1 MRRAATAPSCRY
13 SSELSRPSH
22 HRQVLQLTRY
32 QWTVLVAAWLGWG
45 FDVFDALLFNYIAPN
60 SVPVLLGL
68 ELGSQEAR
76 AATPYWTGLLTAM
89 LLIGWAIGGV
99 LFGVVCDR
107 IGRVRTMM
115 LTMLL
120 YALGT
125 AACAFAPNI
134 WVFML
139 FRIVASLGIGGE
151 WAAGASMVAEVMPAN
166 RRVEAGALLY
176 TASPLGLFLATFV
189 TYNISGV
196 WLAHAPEMSWRIV
209 FLCGL
214 IPAAIAFIVRRFLHE
229 PEGWAKERGQSPPVR
244 LAELFAVPIRRLTI
258 CGTLTALVALIAWW
272 SSNAFLPTV
281 ATELARE
288 TARANGL
295 DATATVMLIERWKM
309 HATLAFNVG
318 GLIGILVSIPIAKRF
333 GRRAM
338 FGIYFA
344 VSSLAIFTAFGVE
357 LSGLSRLLSYVV
369 VGIGVYGVAG
379 VFAFYLPELF
389 PTRVRASGSGFCYN
403 VGRIIAA
410 PGPFIVGAIAAQG
423 NASEAIFYVGFIPL
437 LGLLL
442 LPIIVETKRP
452 LADGTRSA
460 AAQSMP

>member
-1 MRRAATAPSCRY
+1 MLN
-13 SSELSRPSH
+13 LS
-22 HRQVLQLTRY
+22 RY
-32 QWTVLVAAWLGWG
+32 QWTVLFAAWLGWG
-45 FDVFDALLFNYIAPN
+45 FDVFDALLFNYVAPN
-60 SVPVLLGL
+60 AVPILLGL
-68 ELGSQEAR
+68 ELGSPEAR
-76 AATPYWTGLLTAM
+76 AATPYWTGILTAM
-89 LLIGWAIGGV
+89 LLVGWAIGGV

-125 AACAFAPNI
+125 AACAFAPNL
-134 WVFML
+134 WVFMICRAL
-139 FRIVASLGIGGE
+139 ASLGIGGE
-151 WAAGASMVAEVMPAN
+151 WAAGAAMVAEVVPEQ

-196 WLAHAPEMSWRIV
+196 WLAHAPEWSWRIV

-214 IPAAIAFIVRRFLHE
+214 IPAAIAFIVRYFLHE
-229 PEGWAKERGQSPPVR
+229 PESWSAQRQRAASPVR
-244 LAELFAVPIRRLTI
+244 LRELFQSPVRRLTI

-281 ATELARE
+281 ATEAARE
-288 TARANGL
+288 SARASGL

-309 HATLAFNVG
+309 QATLAFNVG
-318 GLIGILVSIPIAKRF
+318 GLIGILVSIPIAKRL

-338 FGIYFA
+338 FAIYFA
-344 VSSLAIFTAFGVE
+344 LSSLAIFVAFGMK
-357 LSGLSRLLSYVV
+357 LTGLASLLSYVV

-389 PTRVRASGSGFCYN
+389 PTRVRATGSGFCYN
-403 VGRIIAA
+403 IGRIVAA
-410 PGPFIVGAIAAQG
+410 PGPFIVGAIAAGG
-423 NASEAIFYVGFIPL
+423 NAGEAIFYVGFIPL
-437 LGLLL
+437 LGLAL
-442 LPIIVETKRP
+442 LPIIIETKDRATTALSSIP
-452 LADGTRSA
+452 SPEGRGLG
-460 AAQSMP
+460 

>member
-1 MRRAATAPSCRY
+1 M
-13 SSELSRPSH
+13 
-22 HRQVLQLTRY
+22 LQFTRY
-32 QWTVLVAAWLGWG
+32 QSLVLFAAWLGWG
-45 FDVFDALLFNYIAPN
+45 FDVFDALLFNYVAPN
-60 SVPVLLGL
+60 AVPVLLGL
-68 ELGSQEAR
+68 EVGSDEAR
-76 AATPYWTGLLTAM
+76 AATPYWTGILTAM
-89 LLIGWAIGGV
+89 LLVGWAVGGV

-120 YALGT
+120 YSLGT

-134 WVFML
+134 WVFMA
-139 FRIVASLGIGGE
+139 FRLIASLGIGGE
-151 WAAGASMVAEVMPAN
+151 WAAGASMVAEVVPEN

-196 WLAHAPEMSWRIV
+196 WFAHAPEMSWRIV

-214 IPAAIAFIVRRFLHE
+214 IPAAIAFVVRYFLHE
-229 PEGWAKERGQSPPVR
+229 PESWAKERTAATPVR
-244 LAELFAVPIRRLTI
+244 LGELFETPILRLTI

-288 TARANGL
+288 SAHASGL
-295 DATATVMLIERWKM
+295 DATATVVLIERWKM

-318 GLIGILVSIPIAKRF
+318 GLIGILLSIPIAKKL
-333 GRRAM
+333 GRRTM
-338 FGIYFA
+338 FAIYFA
-344 VSSLAIFTAFGVE
+344 VSSAAIFTAFGVE
-357 LSGLSRLLSYVV
+357 LDGLARLASYVV

-389 PTRVRASGSGFCYN
+389 PTRVRATGSGFCYN
-403 VGRIIAA
+403 IGRVVAA

-423 NASEAIFYVGFIPL
+423 NAGEAIFYVGFIPL
-437 LGLLL
+437 LGLAL
-442 LPIIVETKRP
+442 LPIIVETKGREP
-452 LADGTRSA
+452 ESDITRTTAKATS
-460 AAQSMP
+460 

>member
-1 MRRAATAPSCRY
+1 MM
-13 SSELSRPSH
+13 
-22 HRQVLQLTRY
+22 QFNRY
-32 QWTVLVAAWLGWG
+32 QLLVLFAAWLGWG
-45 FDVFDALLFNYIAPN
+45 FDVFDALLFNYVAPN
-60 SVPVLLGL
+60 AVPVLLGL
-68 ELGSQEAR
+68 ELGSEEAR
-76 AATPYWTGLLTAM
+76 AATPYWTGILTAM
-89 LLIGWAIGGV
+89 LLVGWALGGV
-99 LFGVVCDR
+99 LFGVICDR

-134 WVFML
+134 WVFIL
-139 FRIVASLGIGGE
+139 FRLIASLGIGGE
-151 WAAGASMVAEVMPAN
+151 WAAGASMVAEVVPEQ

-196 WLAHAPEMSWRIV
+196 WLADAPEMSWRIV

-214 IPAAIAFIVRRFLHE
+214 IPAAIAFVIRYFLHE
-229 PEGWAKERGQSPPVR
+229 PESWATERKRAAPVR
-244 LAELFAVPIRRLTI
+244 LRELFESPIRRLTI
-258 CGTLTALVALIAWW
+258 CGALTALVALMAWW

-281 ATELARE
+281 ASELARE
-288 TARANGL
+288 TAQSIGL
-295 DATATVMLIERWKM
+295 DATATIMLIERWKM
-309 HATLAFNVG
+309 HATLAFKVG
-318 GLIGILVSIPIAKRF
+318 GLIGILVSIPIAKRL

-338 FGIYFA
+338 FAIYFA

-357 LSGLSRLLSYVV
+357 LSGVARLMSYVV

-403 VGRIIAA
+403 IGRIIAA

-423 NASEAIFYVGFIPL
+423 NAAEAIFYVGFIPL
-437 LGLLL
+437 LGLAL
-442 LPIIVETKRP
+442 LPIIIETKGRT
-452 LADGTRSA
+452 ADHNTIVIPTVHTGQTGVG
-460 AAQSMP
+460 QTGD

>member
-1 MRRAATAPSCRY
+1 M
-13 SSELSRPSH
+13 LH
-22 HRQVLQLTRY
+22 LNRY
-32 QWTVLVAAWLGWG
+32 QSMVLFAAWLGWG
-45 FDVFDALLFNYIAPN
+45 FDVFDALLFNYVAPN
-60 SVPVLLGL
+60 AVPILLGL
-68 ELGSQEAR
+68 QLGSEEAR
-76 AATPYWTGLLTAM
+76 AATPYWTGILTAM
-89 LLIGWAIGGV
+89 LLVGWAIGGV
-99 LFGVVCDR
+99 LFGVICDR

-151 WAAGASMVAEVMPAN
+151 WAAGASMVAEVVPEN

-196 WLAHAPEMSWRIV
+196 WLADAPEMSWRVV

-214 IPAAIAFIVRRFLHE
+214 IPAAIAFVVRYSLHE
-229 PEGWAKERGQSPPVR
+229 PDSWTRERAQASPVH
-244 LAELFAVPIRRLTI
+244 LGELFQTPILRLTL
-258 CGTLTALVALIAWW
+258 CGTLTALVALITWW

-288 TARANGL
+288 SAQANGL
-295 DATATVMLIERWKM
+295 DATATVMVVERWKM

-318 GLIGILVSIPIAKRF
+318 GLLGILVSIPIAKRF

-338 FGIYFA
+338 FAIYFA
-344 VSSLAIFTAFGVE
+344 LSSIAIFTAFGVE
-357 LSGLSRLLSYVV
+357 LSGSVRLLSYVV

-389 PTRVRASGSGFCYN
+389 PTRVRATGSGFCYN
-403 VGRIIAA
+403 VGRIVAA
-410 PGPFIVGAIAAQG
+410 PGPFVVGAIAAQG
-423 NASEAIFYVGFIPL
+423 NAGDAIFYVGFIPL
-437 LGLLL
+437 LGLAL
-442 LPIIVETKRP
+442 LPIIVETKRDEARDDTT
-452 LADGTRSA
+452 LTGA
-460 AAQSMP
+460 ASRGNGEAHLP

>member
-1 MRRAATAPSCRY
+1 M
-13 SSELSRPSH
+13 LH
-22 HRQVLQLTRY
+22 LTRY
-32 QWTVLVAAWLGWG
+32 QALVLFAAWLGWG
-45 FDVFDALLFNYIAPN
+45 FDVFDALLFNYVAPN
-60 SVPVLLGL
+60 AVPVLLGL
-68 ELGSQEAR
+68 ELGSPEAR
-76 AATPYWTGLLTAM
+76 AATPYWTGILTAL

-125 AACAFAPNI
+125 AACAFAPNM
-134 WVFML
+134 WVFIV

-151 WAAGASMVAEVMPAN
+151 WAAGASMVAEVVPEN

-196 WLAHAPEMSWRIV
+196 WFAHAPEMSWRIV

-214 IPAAIAFIVRRFLHE
+214 MPAAVAFIVRYFLHE
-229 PEGWAKERGQSPPVR
+229 PETWAKERERTAPVR
-244 LAELFAVPIRRLTI
+244 LRELFQSPIRRLTI

-288 TARANGL
+288 TARASGL
-295 DATATVMLIERWKM
+295 DPTATVMLIERWKM

-318 GLIGILVSIPIAKRF
+318 GLIGILVSIPIAKHL

-344 VSSLAIFTAFGVE
+344 VSSLAIFAAFGVE
-357 LSGLSRLLSYVV
+357 LSGMARLFSYVV

-389 PTRVRASGSGFCYN
+389 PTRVRATGSGFCYN
-403 VGRIIAA
+403 IGRIVAA

-423 NASEAIFYVGFIPL
+423 NAGEAIFYVGFIPL
-437 LGLLL
+437 LGLAL
-442 LPIIVETKRP
+442 LPIIIETRDR
-452 LADGTRSA
+452 AARSDTA
-460 AAQSMP
+460 VSVSSIESR

>member
-1 MRRAATAPSCRY
+1 
-13 SSELSRPSH
+13 
-22 HRQVLQLTRY
+22 
-32 QWTVLVAAWLGWG
+32 
-45 FDVFDALLFNYIAPN
+45 
-60 SVPVLLGL
+60 
-68 ELGSQEAR
+68 
-76 AATPYWTGLLTAM
+76 
-89 LLIGWAIGGV
+89 
-99 LFGVVCDR
+99 
-107 IGRVRTMM
+107 
-115 LTMLL
+115 
-120 YALGT
+120 
-125 AACAFAPNI
+125 
-134 WVFML
+134 ML
-139 FRIVASLGIGGE
+139 FRAIASLGIGGE
-151 WAAGASMVAEVMPAN
+151 WAAGASMVAEVVPEN

-196 WLAHAPEMSWRIV
+196 WFAHAPELSWRIV

-214 IPAAIAFIVRRFLHE
+214 IPAGIAFIVRYFLHE
-229 PEGWAKERGQSPPVR
+229 PESWTAQRTQSVEPVR
-244 LAELFAVPIRRLTI
+244 LRELFQGPIRRLTI
-258 CGTLTALVALIAWW
+258 CGALTALVALIAWW

-288 TARANGL
+288 SARASGL

-318 GLIGILVSIPIAKRF
+318 GLIGILLSIPIAKRF

-344 VSSLAIFTAFGVE
+344 LSSLAIFTAFGVE
-357 LSGLSRLLSYVV
+357 MSQVGRLLSYVI

-403 VGRIIAA
+403 IGRIIAA
-410 PGPFIVGAIAAQG
+410 PGPFVVGAIAANG
-423 NASEAIFYVGFIPL
+423 NASDAIFYVGFIPL

-442 LPIIVETKRP
+442 LPIIVETKNRP
-452 LADGTRSA
+452 SLEDSTVLPRRAVEPA
-460 AAQSMP
+460 A

>member
-1 MRRAATAPSCRY
+1 M
-13 SSELSRPSH
+13 
-22 HRQVLQLTRY
+22 LQLNRY
-32 QWTVLVAAWLGWG
+32 QSLVLFAAWLGWG
-45 FDVFDALLFNYIAPN
+45 FDVFDALLFNYVAPN
-60 SVPVLLGL
+60 AVPVLLGL
-68 ELGSQEAR
+68 ELGSAEAR
-76 AATPYWTGLLTAM
+76 AATPYWTGILTAM

-134 WVFML
+134 WVFMM

-151 WAAGASMVAEVMPAN
+151 WAAGASMVAEVVPAN

-196 WLAHAPEMSWRIV
+196 WLADSPEFSWRVV

-214 IPAAIAFIVRRFLHE
+214 IPAGIAFIVRYFLHE
-229 PEGWAKERGQSPPVR
+229 PESWAAERERAPPVQLR
-244 LAELFAVPIRRLTI
+244 ELFVPPIRRLTI

-288 TARANGL
+288 SARLSGL
-295 DATATVMLIERWKM
+295 DATSTVMLIERWKM

-318 GLIGILVSIPIAKRF
+318 GLMGILLSIPIAKRL
-333 GRRAM
+333 GRKAM
-338 FGIYFA
+338 FAIYFA
-344 VSSLAIFTAFGVE
+344 ISSVAIFTAFGME
-357 LSGLSRLLSYVV
+357 LEYLGRLLSYVI
-369 VGIGVYGVAG
+369 VGVGVYGVAG

-389 PTRVRASGSGFCYN
+389 PTRVRATGSGFCYN
-403 VGRIIAA
+403 IGRIVAA

-423 NASEAIFYVGFIPL
+423 NAGEAIFYVGFIPL
-437 LGLLL
+437 IGLML
-442 LPIIVETKRP
+442 LPIIIETKP
-452 LADGTRSA
+452 AH
-460 AAQSMP
+460 P

>member
-1 MRRAATAPSCRY
+1 MAR
-13 SSELSRPSH
+13 SH
-22 HRQVLQLTRY
+22 WLMLQFTRY
-32 QWTVLVAAWLGWG
+32 QMLVLFAAWLGWG
-45 FDVFDALLFNYIAPN
+45 FDVFDALLFNYVAPN
-60 SVPVLLGL
+60 AVPVLLGL
-68 ELGSQEAR
+68 EVGSEEAR
-76 AATPYWTGLLTAM
+76 AATPYWTGILTAM
-89 LLIGWAIGGV
+89 LLVGWAAGGV
-99 LFGVVCDR
+99 LFGVICDR

-120 YALGT
+120 YSLGT

-134 WVFML
+134 WVFMA
-139 FRIVASLGIGGE
+139 FRLIASLGIGGE
-151 WAAGASMVAEVMPAN
+151 WAAGASMVAEVVPEN

-196 WLAHAPEMSWRIV
+196 WLAHAPELSWRIV

-214 IPAAIAFIVRRFLHE
+214 IPAAIAFIVRYFLHE
-229 PEGWAKERGQSPPVR
+229 PESWAKERSTATPVR
-244 LAELFAVPIRRLTI
+244 LRELFETPILRLTI

-288 TARANGL
+288 AARASGL
-295 DATATVMLIERWKM
+295 DATSTVMLIERWKM

-318 GLIGILVSIPIAKRF
+318 GLIGILLSIPIAKRF

-344 VSSLAIFTAFGVE
+344 VSSAAIFTAFGVE
-357 LSGLSRLLSYVV
+357 LEGPARLLSYVV

-389 PTRVRASGSGFCYN
+389 PTRVRATGSGFCYN
-403 VGRIIAA
+403 VGRIVAA

-423 NASEAIFYVGFIPL
+423 NAGEAIFYVGFIPL
-437 LGLLL
+437 LGIAL
-442 LPIIVETKRP
+442 LPIIVETKRIDVAP
-452 LADGTRSA
+452 ASAERSIA
-460 AAQSMP
+460 SR